1 MKTSK
6 QGQGTTVAKATNW
19 RDAYR
24 QAVAATS
31 IAAVA
36 RVTGLSRHAVV
47 AILSE
52 GVHCREGTCAL
63 AAERASRLGGIT
75 Q

>member
-1 MKTSK
+1 MKTRDRSK
-6 QGQGTTVAKATNW
+6 STDATNW

-36 RVTGLSRHAVV
+36 RVTGLSRHAVA

-52 GVHCREGTCAL
+52 GTHVREGTRAL
-63 AAERASRLGGIT
+63 AVERASRLAGDT